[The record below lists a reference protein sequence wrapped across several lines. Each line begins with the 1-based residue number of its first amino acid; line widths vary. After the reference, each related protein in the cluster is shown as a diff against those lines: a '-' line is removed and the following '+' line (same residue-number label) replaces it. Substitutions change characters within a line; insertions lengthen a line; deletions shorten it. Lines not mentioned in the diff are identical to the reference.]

1 MCRPCTPR
9 PPASATRSLAGSQ
22 IAKTAWTEL
31 HQPRRTARTSS
42 ADHGSP
48 LRATGASQPT
58 DGAHRCGLVRGPRH
72 AGARQLPS
80 QDRYRGNCQ
89 SRFCRLGLRVLRAVR
104 VGVSKRVAVC
114 TDCGGAASQPAN
126 QRDGGWPRAGH
137 RTGCRAALPPPL
149 GAVRYCSSLSGRPR
163 WFRDPHPQQRA
174 SRVARNAPGAPWV
187 AAIGDL

>member
-1 MCRPCTPR
+1 MGCH
-9 PPASATRSLAGSQ
+9 TRS
-22 IAKTAWTEL
+22 
-31 HQPRRTARTSS
+31 RRE
-42 ADHGSP
+42 
-48 LRATGASQPT
+48 
-58 DGAHRCGLVRGPRH
+58 H
-72 AGARQLPS
+72 AGRRELP
-80 QDRYRGNCQ
+80 RLRREAAG
-89 SRFCRLGLRVLRAVR
+89 RLGLRVLRVVR

-149 GAVRYCSSLSGRPR
+149 GAVRYYSSLSGRPR

-187 AAIGDL
+187 AAIGAISDCLVTFIIWSTFMRYAAKFTVTSRRGISSRLRMTRAMSGC

>member
-1 MCRPCTPR
+1 MGCH
-9 PPASATRSLAGSQ
+9 TRS
-22 IAKTAWTEL
+22 
-31 HQPRRTARTSS
+31 RRE
-42 ADHGSP
+42 
-48 LRATGASQPT
+48 
-58 DGAHRCGLVRGPRH
+58 H
-72 AGARQLPS
+72 AGRRELP
-80 QDRYRGNCQ
+80 RLRREAAG
-89 SRFCRLGLRVLRAVR
+89 RLGLRVLRVVR

-174 SRVARNAPGAPWV
+174 SRVARNAPGAPRV
-187 AAIGDL
+187 AAIGAISDCLVTFHASIRSSQNSRSCPPKFRRQSELRVGRSLSDFHPKILSHSGLRLRTTFAT